1 MQAKFTLTKELRL
14 ACLACLARWPT
25 LDVAGSVLDAMH
37 QQQTA

>member
-14 ACLACLARWPT
+14 ACLARWPT
-25 LDVAGSVLDAMH
+25 FDVAGSVLDAMH